1 MADSGHRYV
10 HPSRGWFGRLLEGL
24 VNGRPLL
31 AMRRAVM
38 SRMPFLKLRSDV
50 LDVVYCTWMVDAD
63 RVRALVPAG
72 VELHEWDGKTPFTIL
87 TYAHGHFG
95 PELAGPLRTLFA
107 SPLQSNWRLYVARV
121 QGVAVR
127 EPTVYFVMNMMS
139 QLLYTVGSRLFSDA
153 LPSHQPRAFVHRRD
167 NDCYLTRIEAGMGS
181 AVDFACT
188 ATPADTRTLPEHFQ
202 RSFGTW
208 QAAADF
214 ICRQDVA
221 IVENPQ
227 TWRLAMARIDL
238 PVAFDALVPLRATEI
253 ANPWLE
259 LLGATEAPLC
269 FALPR
274 VAFRVLA
281 ETLLPAPGRGA

>member
-10 HPSRGWFGRLLEGL
+10 HPSGGPFGRLLERL
-24 VNGRPLL
+24 VSCRSLL
-31 AMRRAVM
+31 AARRAVM

-50 LDVVYCTWMVDAD
+50 SDVVYCTWMVDVD
-63 RVRALVPAG
+63 RARALVPAG

-95 PELAGPLRTLFA
+95 PELAGPLRALFP

-121 QGVAVR
+121 QGVAVH

-153 LPSHQPRAFVHRRD
+153 LPSHQPRVFVHRRD
-167 NDCYLTRIEAGMGS
+167 NDCYLTRIEAGTGS

-188 ATPADTRTLPEHFQ
+188 ATQVDARTLPERFQ
-202 RSFGTW
+202 RPFGTW

-227 TWRLAMARIDL
+227 TRRLAMARIDL
-238 PVAFDALVPLRATEI
+238 PVAFDSLVPLRATEF
-253 ANPWLE
+253 ANPWLAP
-259 LLGATEAPLC
+259 LGATEAPLC

-281 ETLLPAPGRGA
+281 ETLLPAPARGA